1 MNMENISLRERK
13 KAKTKL
19 ALYEASLELI
29 VHQPFRDMKVED
41 ICARA
46 EVSKVTF
53 FKCFPQ
59 KEDILIYYMCVWL
72 TGRWLEIEKRGLRG
86 WETAEHLFASVATE
100 DQRRPGMMLRL
111 IGLLAEAKM
120 HPCMPTLSDA
130 EISLLFPEEKRQ
142 ARAVD
147 PRMDVLMER
156 IVEEARADGQ
166 ANTELSVEQMTAM
179 LFTIFYGA
187 YLTAHIMQRRDIVR
201 CYEEHL
207 NILKK

>member
-1 MNMENISLRERK
+1 MENISLRERK

-29 VHQPFRDMKVED
+29 VHQTFRDMKVED
-41 ICARA
+41 ICAHA

-59 KEDILIYYMCVWL
+59 KEDILIYYMCIWL
-72 TGRWLEIEKRGLRG
+72 TNRWLEIEKHGLRG
-86 WETAEHLFASVATE
+86 WAAAEHLFTSIATE

-120 HPCMPTLSDA
+120 HPGMPVLSDA
-130 EISLLFPEEKRQ
+130 EISLLFPGEERQ
-142 ARAVD
+142 ARAVV
-147 PRMDVLMER
+147 PRLDVLMRR
-156 IVEEARADGQ
+156 IVEEATADGEVN
-166 ANTELSVEQMTAM
+166 AELSIDQLTEM

-201 CYEEHL
+201 CYQEHL
-207 NILKK
+207 DILKK